1 MNKNKT
7 TRHVAIVKCSDCGG
21 YAISWAGGIF
31 AYCPCKKSFID
42 QERFGG
48 LYSMIGGIADLVE
61 IICPA
66 TCEYRETEHKD
77 NKQILNKTELR
88 EYLKSNYNYELPKE
102 Y

>member
-1 MNKNKT
+1 MNKELT
-7 TRHVAIVKCSDCGG
+7 TRHISIIKCNDCGE
-21 YAISWAGGIF
+21 YAVSWAGGIF
-31 AYCPCKKSFID
+31 AKCKCGKSFID

-48 LYSMIGGIADLVE
+48 LYSRIGGNADLVE

-66 TCEYRETEHKD
+66 TCEYRENEHKD

-88 EYLKSNYNYELPKE
+88 EYLKSSYNYELPKE